1 MPPSLESPPGNS
13 NVRVVVRARAF
24 LQREIEKGAVNLIEM
39 NPQTQ
44 ETHLNP
50 PPDRR
55 AKGCERKSFTFDNS
69 FCSID
74 PSASNY
80 ASQEDIYNSL
90 GQEFLDH
97 NFQGYHTCIFAYGQ
111 TGAGKSYSMMGTP
124 QQPGLIPRTCKDL
137 FERIDAN
144 MNPNVTYTVRVSY
157 FEVYNEHVR
166 DLLVPRRDEPYYLKV
181 RESPTDGPYIK
192 DLTEVPVRGITEV
205 LKWMKLGDK
214 SRTVAS
220 TNMNDTSSRSHA
232 VFTLMLKQIECHD
245 GDETTERLARIRLVD
260 LAGSERANST
270 GATGARLREG
280 SNINKSLTTLGR
292 VIAALAE
299 DSLTKKPRR
308 RDVIPYRDSILTYLL
323 KDSLGG
329 NSKTAMIACISP
341 TDYDETL
348 STLRYA
354 DQAKKIRTTARINQ
368 DQVSQAERD
377 KQILDMQET
386 IRKLQ
391 MEVGEQ
397 GERGGG
403 HREQLELYQAEVKRM
418 QEKMEEARAVAE
430 SKIRSLT
437 MKNETLTLHLRLAI
451 DSLKNPIPAVYGED
465 DSTDED
471 SEPTPRSEMELQL
484 EGLLNELGMFRKK
497 MSGHRKEFLGD
508 GMGMRGGMGMGMGEI
523 GEEEEEEEGEEGG
536 LNEEELEAEIEG
548 DSYSVY
554 SGYGKHE

>member
-1 MPPSLESPPGNS
+1 
-13 NVRVVVRARAF
+13 
-24 LQREIEKGAVNLIEM
+24 M

-50 PPDRR
+50 PSDRR

-69 FCSID
+69 FFSID
-74 PSASNY
+74 PSAANY

-192 DLTEVPVRGITEV
+192 DLTEVPVRGIAEV

-245 GDETTERLARIRLVD
+245 GDETTERLARIRFVF
-260 LAGSERANST
+260 
-270 GATGARLREG
+270 
-280 SNINKSLTTLGR
+280 
-292 VIAALAE
+292 
-299 DSLTKKPRR
+299 
-308 RDVIPYRDSILTYLL
+308 
-323 KDSLGG
+323 
-329 NSKTAMIACISP
+329 
-341 TDYDETL
+341 
-348 STLRYA
+348 
-354 DQAKKIRTTARINQ
+354 
-368 DQVSQAERD
+368 
-377 KQILDMQET
+377 
-386 IRKLQ
+386 
-391 MEVGEQ
+391 
-397 GERGGG
+397 
-403 HREQLELYQAEVKRM
+403 
-418 QEKMEEARAVAE
+418 
-430 SKIRSLT
+430 
-437 MKNETLTLHLRLAI
+437 
-451 DSLKNPIPAVYGED
+451 
-465 DSTDED
+465 
-471 SEPTPRSEMELQL
+471 TPRP
-484 EGLLNELGMFRKK
+484 
-497 MSGHRKEFLGD
+497 
-508 GMGMRGGMGMGMGEI
+508 I
-523 GEEEEEEEGEEGG
+523 
-536 LNEEELEAEIEG
+536 
-548 DSYSVY
+548 YSHFSIANTFHLY
-554 SGYGKHE
+554 